1 MRSDLPMSGRQIDI
15 VAAARRLAP
24 QIVAAREESEQM
36 RQTPPTLARALA
48 DAGLY
53 QMFLPRSVGGMEVE
67 PLVAFEAIEELSKAD
82 GSVGWCAMIASDVA
96 MITGWLPTE
105 TLRKMVGSPA
115 DFRAA
120 GSLRPQGKA
129 WPVDGGYRIKGQWN
143 FASGIM
149 NANWLYCPT
158 VIMDGEKPQ
167 LTPAGTPKV
176 RAMWLPIQ
184 EARIIDTW
192 QTIGLRGTGSHD
204 FIVDDAFVPED
215 RSCFIAEPPVEKG
228 ALYNQRLFLVA
239 LWVTTA
245 GNALGIARGAID
257 TFVDIALRDA
267 STQSTALLR
276 DRPHVQSRVGTA
288 EAILN
293 AARAYVVHA
302 VDSAW
307 QAVRD
312 GEPDPSRKIA
322 DARLAI
328 THALHEAVRAV
339 DIIFHAAG
347 TNAIYTRNPL
357 ERHFRDVHVAVQHNS
372 AFPVHYETAGKVLM
386 GLKPTDPGW

>member
-1 MRSDLPMSGRQIDI
+1 MRSDLPVSGRQIDI

-24 QIVAAREESEQM
+24 QIVAAREEAEQM
-36 RQTPPTLARALA
+36 RQTPATLARALA

-53 QMFLPRSVGGMEVE
+53 QMFLPRSVGGMEVT

-129 WPVDGGYRIKGQWN
+129 WPVDGGYRVKGQWN
-143 FASGIM
+143 FASGII

-158 VIMDGEKPQ
+158 VVMDGEKPQ

-176 RAMWLPIQ
+176 RAMWLPIK

-267 STQSTALLR
+267 LS
-276 DRPHVQSRVGTA
+276 VGVSP
-288 EAILN
+288 
-293 AARAYVVHA
+293 R
-302 VDSAW
+302 
-307 QAVRD
+307 
-312 GEPDPSRKIA
+312 
-322 DARLAI
+322 
-328 THALHEAVRAV
+328 
-339 DIIFHAAG
+339 
-347 TNAIYTRNPL
+347 
-357 ERHFRDVHVAVQHNS
+357 
-372 AFPVHYETAGKVLM
+372 
-386 GLKPTDPGW
+386 